1 MSLYVHALVG
11 VGVAAVVNTVGDRVA
26 DVVESEL
33 SKQQMHGLA
42 GNLVNFGVYT
52 GIAAVSIFAGEKLLD
67 VIPGDDPL
75 EHLFFLMLISRSRM
89 VYHAYRNASMIV
101 EDLIPRSV
109 MRLNVPVAKK
119 PCCAGCAKTGG
130 SCGGK

>member
-52 GIAAVSIFAGEKLLD
+52 GIAAVSILKKKKLLERQ
-67 VIPGDDPL
+67 P
-75 EHLFFLMLISRSRM
+75 
-89 VYHAYRNASMIV
+89 ASGFTS
-101 EDLIPRSV
+101 LS
-109 MRLNVPVAKK
+109 
-119 PCCAGCAKTGG
+119 
-130 SCGGK
+130 SQQQH